1 MPYDLR
7 YPMITGA
14 SEEEQLTQLKSYLY
28 QLVEQLNYSLNNI
41 DKVQIQYIQ
50 TPTKNESSKKADE
63 KGTQATFDALKPLII
78 KSAEIVEAY
87 YEEINERLEGLYVA
101 QSDFGTFQEQT
112 LQEIKRN
119 STGITQVF
127 TNVQTIA
134 SNVNTID
141 SNVQNIDSKVK
152 TIDSSVQQIDT
163 KVSTIDSFTT
173 TIGTKVTTIDSK
185 VSTIDTELKTVGE
198 SVGTLDTTLKV
209 VEGNVGNLDTNL
221 KTVEGNVNTLDTNL
235 KTVEGTVGT
244 IDTNLK
250 TVEGNVGQL
259 GTNLQDTKS
268 GIGAN
273 LDALSAEVGQIDT
286 DLQGIKTGVDT
297 NLKALTEDV
306 GEIDSKLDQAKKDID
321 GDLEALKKEVGN
333 IVYSIIEV
341 NAHIKSGL
349 LDYDDNEIPIYG
361 LEVGQ
366 KNTVDGVEVFNKFAR
381 FTSDRLSFYDK
392 NNKEVA
398 YISDYKLYITN
409 AEITETLKLGAFLI
423 DTSEGFR
430 LKYIGRR

>member
-1 MPYDLR
+1 MAYDLR

-14 SEEEQLTQLKSYLY
+14 SEKEQLTQLKSYLH

-50 TPTKNESSKKADE
+50 TPTKSESSKKADE

-87 YEEINERLEGLYVA
+87 YEEINEKLEGIYVA
-101 QSDFGTFQEQT
+101 QSDFGTFKEQT
-112 LQEIKRN
+112 LQEIQKN

-127 TNVQTIA
+127 TNVQTITTDI
-134 SNVNTID
+134 STLG
-141 SNVQNIDSKVK
+141 SNVQGIDSKVK

-163 KVSTIDSFTT
+163 KLSTIDSFTT

-185 VSTIDTELKTVGE
+185 VSTIDTELKNVGE
-198 SVGTLDTTLKV
+198 SVGTLDTTLKA
-209 VEGNVGNLDTNL
+209 VEGNVGAIDSNL
-221 KTVEGNVNTLDTNL
+221 KAVEGNVNSL
-235 KTVEGTVGT
+235 
-244 IDTNLK
+244 DTNLK

-268 GIGAN
+268 GISSN
-273 LDALSAEVGQIDT
+273 LDTLSAEVGQIDA
-286 DLQGIKTGVDT
+286 DIQGVKTGIDT

-306 GEIDSKLDQAKKDID
+306 GEIDSKLDQTKKDIN
-321 GDLEALKKEVGN
+321 GDLEKLKKEVAD
-333 IVYSIIEV
+333 IVYSIVEV

-349 LDYDDNEIPIYG
+349 LYYDENEIPIYG

-392 NNKEVA
+392 NDMEVA

-409 AEITETLKLGAFLI
+409 AEISGTLKLGAFLI
-423 DTSEGFR
+423 ETSEGFR

>member
-1 MPYDLR
+1 MAYDLR

-14 SEEEQLTQLKSYLY
+14 SEKEQLTQLKSYLH

-50 TPTKNESSKKADE
+50 TPTKSESSKKTDE

-87 YEEINERLEGLYVA
+87 YEEINERLEGIYVA
-101 QSDFGTFQEQT
+101 QSDFGTFVEQT
-112 LQEIKRN
+112 AQEITKN
-119 STGITQVF
+119 STDITQVF

-134 SNVNTID
+134 TEVNTID
-141 SNVQNIDSKVK
+141 SNVQTIDSKVN

-163 KVSTIDSFTT
+163 KVATIDSFTT

-198 SVGTLDTTLKV
+198 NVGTLDTTLKA
-209 VEGNVGNLDTNL
+209 
-221 KTVEGNVNTLDTNL
+221 
-235 KTVEGTVGT
+235 
-244 IDTNLK
+244 
-250 TVEGNVGQL
+250 VEGNVGQL

-268 GIGAN
+268 GIGSN
-273 LDALSAEVGQIDT
+273 LEALSAEVGQIDT
-286 DLQGIKTGVDT
+286 DLQGVKAGIDT
-297 NLKALTEDV
+297 NVKALTDEV
-306 GEIDSKLDQAKKDID
+306 GELDSKLENAKSAINS
-321 GDLEALKKEVGN
+321 DLETLKNELAE

-349 LDYDDNEIPIYG
+349 LYYDENEIPIYG
-361 LEVGQ
+361 LEIGQ
-366 KNTVDGVEVFNKFAR
+366 INTIDGVEVFNKYAR
-381 FTSDRLSFYDK
+381 FTAGRLSFYDK
-392 NNKEVA
+392 NDIEVA

-409 AEITETLKLGAFLI
+409 AEITGTLKLGAFLI
-423 DTSEGFR
+423 DTSKGFR
-430 LKYIGRR
+430 LKYVGRR

>member
-1 MPYDLR
+1 MAYDIR
-7 YPMITGA
+7 YPMITGG
-14 SEEEQLTQLKSYLY
+14 SEKDQLTQLKSYLH

-50 TPTKNESSKKADE
+50 TPTKSESSKKVDE

-78 KSAEIVEAY
+78 KSADIVQAY
-87 YEEINERLEGLYVA
+87 YEEINERLEGIYVA
-101 QSDFGTFQEQT
+101 QSDFGTFVEQT
-112 LQEIKRN
+112 AQEITKN
-119 STGITQVF
+119 STDITQVF

-134 SNVNTID
+134 TEVGTIG
-141 SNVQNIDSKVK
+141 SEVQTIDSKVK

-173 TIGTKVTTIDSK
+173 TIGTNVTTIDSK

-198 SVGTLDTTLKV
+198 NVGALDTTLKA
-209 VEGNVGNLDTNL
+209 
-221 KTVEGNVNTLDTNL
+221 VEGNVNNLDSTL
-235 KTVEGTVGT
+235 KTVE
-244 IDTNLK
+244 D
-250 TVEGNVGQL
+250 NVGQL
-259 GTNLQDTKS
+259 GTNLKDTKS
-268 GIGAN
+268 GIGSN

-286 DLQGIKTGVDT
+286 DLQGVKTGVDT

-349 LDYDDNEIPIYG
+349 LYYDENEIPIYG

-392 NNKEVA
+392 NDMEVA

-409 AEITETLKLGAFLI
+409 AEITETLKLGAFFI
-423 DTSEGFR
+423 DTTEGFR